1 MKQKRTIGLFVT
13 LGLCV
18 LVLITFFSIWV
29 YYLSKKQDIT
39 NEKSKVST
47 LTKKTP
53 SIESS
58 SSEETSKKEKASSTT
73 IIFSKG
79 KSIETDVTTD
89 DDSVIRSQTEYS
101 SSSEDTS
108 SSEKIKTID
117 DLTPEEQV
125 LHKKA
130 ENDTRKGVG
139 ALLTS
144 QNNTAWMIYTR
155 ATGQALSWAD
165 FYNDD
170 LVEEDGK
177 IMYDGTTVEYKMLLD
192 CSDIPACGNVYEITG
207 VTEDGE

>member
-1 MKQKRTIGLFVT
+1 MKQKRNIGLFVT

-39 NEKSKVST
+39 NEESKVST

-58 SSEETSKKEKASSTT
+58 SSEKTSKKEKASSTT

-79 KSIETDVTTD
+79 KNIEADVTTD
-89 DDSVIRSQTEYS
+89 DDSVTPAQTEYS

-155 ATGQALSWAD
+155 ATGQSLS
-165 FYNDD
+165 
-170 LVEEDGK
+170 L
-177 IMYDGTTVEYKMLLD
+177 
-192 CSDIPACGNVYEITG
+192 
-207 VTEDGE
+207 